1 MVRHR
6 SEQCRDL
13 AGRQEKIQIMA
24 GKNTKKKTRKNSNY
38 KTVVKYVNVDQL
50 FRKALC
56 DYRNMPEVDPSHGR
70 SPEVDQNKYEKAVH
84 FCTVAQIITPEE
96 KEAWFDGKN
105 HVPVTAEEAAE
116 FTGIPVYQ
124 VEKNEFAFKARQP
137 EDYVRV
143 SLVRLALCDLVNDI
157 ISNLDPESELDA
169 SSPEAEDA
177 ACYINF
183 CLENGIIT
191 QEQGLSIYVQLKQ
204 KIQLDLPFIAGITGL
219 DVEVLQKMAEA

>member
-1 MVRHR
+1 M
-6 SEQCRDL
+6 S
-13 AGRQEKIQIMA
+13 
-24 GKNTKKKTRKNSNY
+24 GKNIRKKTRKNSNY

-56 DYRNMPEVDPSHGR
+56 DYRNMPEVDPSMGR

-96 KEAWFDGKN
+96 KEKWFDGKN
-105 HVPVTAEEAAE
+105 HMPVAAEEVAE

-124 VEKNEFAFKARQP
+124 VEKNEFAFKAREP
-137 EDYVRV
+137 EDYVRA

-157 ISNLDPESELDA
+157 ISGLDPEEALDVG
-169 SSPEAEDA
+169 SGPVEDA

-191 QEQGLSIYVQLKQ
+191 QEQRLSIYMQIKQ

-219 DVEVLQKMAEA
+219 DVEVLKKMAQA

>member
-1 MVRHR
+1 M
-6 SEQCRDL
+6 S
-13 AGRQEKIQIMA
+13 
-24 GKNTKKKTRKNSNY
+24 GKNIRKKTRKNSNY

-50 FRKALC
+50 FRKSF
-56 DYRNMPEVDPSHGR
+56 SHSFFTSGSMGR

-96 KEAWFDGKN
+96 KEKWFDGKN
-105 HVPVTAEEAAE
+105 HMPVAAEEVAE

-124 VEKNEFAFKARQP
+124 VEKNEFAFKAREP
-137 EDYVRV
+137 EDYVRA

-157 ISNLDPESELDA
+157 ISGLDPEEALDVG
-169 SSPEAEDA
+169 SGPVEDA

-191 QEQGLSIYVQLKQ
+191 QEQGLSIYMQIKQ

-219 DVEVLQKMAEA
+219 DVEVLKKMAQA